1 MHQNK
6 RNQLT
11 NKQREMNKKFLK
23 SMKHLLAGIIILS
36 TGIAMTG
43 CDDNID
49 LENRFTF
56 TGELIADHLQN
67 NPDKFSHFVEILNK
81 AKIGKKTSGSIL
93 KTLSTYGSYTCFA
106 PTNDAV
112 EKFIKELYDKHIES
126 VEANKTDPT
135 SPIINTGVKSL
146 DISLLS
152 DSMATEI
159 AKNHIIEMGYRT
171 IDVNEGSFP
180 QVTMNRRS
188 THITW
193 PKNEDGPVY
202 ALLNN
207 SARIIEQDIKTENGY
222 IQVIDAV
229 LNPSN
234 KSLPDQVA
242 SHKSFSLFSEA
253 IFATGLDKLLRT
265 YEIDPDYD
273 GMQFGLKF
281 ETEAGL
287 SPFPEEKHQ
296 KYTLLVESN
305 DLLADPSKNAL
316 NISITTLDQL
326 VKYAEH
332 WYGTEA
338 QDDRTNPKNALYKY
352 VAYHIIDR
360 QLQYSSGTGS
370 GGFLME
376 NYDCK
381 GFKSEVNLPTTFDRY
396 DYFETMLP
404 YTMIKVTK
412 PFTNDELRQEIVINY
427 AQEKGTAYVNEEM
440 KHHINV
446 IVERASTTVE
456 RPGLEEFDQEAL
468 NGIIHTIDRILIY
481 NENEMVGNVLN
492 ERMRWDSSSLFP
504 EFTNNGV
511 RWMTSLDGNNT
522 TYIPQGYSSRLVI
535 NNTDTHVYYL
545 RPHSTSL
552 GGYASF
558 MGDELLVTGKYDFQY
573 RLPYVP
579 EGDYEIRFGFS
590 QSDARGVC
598 QFYLDKKICGIPVD
612 MRNTKENQTIIGWFD
627 EHADGQEM
635 SEEEIRANDK
645 AMRNRGFMKAPASCH
660 LTDKKES
667 MRDSELA
674 IRKIIGTFRL
684 TANDH
689 WLRFKDVT
697 ENSTG
702 KLNQF
707 NQDYLEIVPTRIIND
722 PTKPEDQY

>member
-1 MHQNK
+1 
-6 RNQLT
+6 
-11 NKQREMNKKFLK
+11 MNKDFFK
-23 SMKHLLAGIIILS
+23 SMKNLLTGIIILS
-36 TGIAMTG
+36 TGFSMTS
-43 CDDNID
+43 CDDRID
-49 LENRFTF
+49 EENRFTF
-56 TGELIADHLQN
+56 KGELISDHLQN
-67 NPDKFSHFVEILNK
+67 HPEKFSHFVEILDK
-81 AKIGKKTSGSIL
+81 ATIGKKSEEFNTAGSIL

-106 PTNDAV
+106 PTNEAV
-112 EKFIKELYDKHIES
+112 EKFVESMYHKYAES
-126 VEANKTDPT
+126 VEMHQQDP
-135 SPIINTGVKSL
+135 SIPIINTGIKSP
-146 DISLLS
+146 DVSLIS

-180 QVTMNRRS
+180 QATMNRRS
-188 THITW
+188 TQITW
-193 PKNEDGPVY
+193 PKNDDGPVY

-222 IQVIDAV
+222 IQVIDSV

-234 KSLPDQVA
+234 KLLHDLVA
-242 SHKSFSLFSEA
+242 SQASFSIFSEA
-253 IFATGLDKLLRT
+253 IKATKLDTLLSK

-281 ETEAGL
+281 ETEGGQ
-287 SPFPEEKHQ
+287 SPYPEEKHQ
-296 KYTLLVESN
+296 KYTLLIETD
-305 DLLADPSKNAL
+305 DLFEENG
-316 NISITTLDQL
+316 ITNLDDL
-326 VKYAEH
+326 IKFAEK
-332 WYGTEA
+332 WYGTEE
-338 QDDRTNPKNALYKY
+338 QDDPTNPKNALYKF

-360 QLQYSSGTGS
+360 QLQYSSGTGP

-381 GFKSEVNLPTTFDRY
+381 GFNSEVNLPTTFDRY

-404 YTMIKVTK
+404 YTMVKVTK
-412 PFTNDELRQEIVINY
+412 PFTNSDLRQELVINY
-427 AQEKGTAYVNEEM
+427 AQNYGTAYVKEEM
-440 KHHINV
+440 KNHINV
-446 IVERASTTVE
+446 IVERASTTTE
-456 RPGLEEFDQEAL
+456 RPGLAEFQQEAI
-468 NGIIHTIDRILIY
+468 NGMIHTIDRILIY
-481 NENEMVGNVLN
+481 DEDEMVGNVLN

-504 EFTNNGV
+504 ELTNNGV
-511 RWMTSLDGNNT
+511 RWMTSLDGNYT
-522 TYIPQGYSSRLVI
+522 TYIPNGYSNRLII
-535 NNTDTHVYYL
+535 NNADTHVYYL
-545 RPHSTSL
+545 RPHQTYL
-552 GGYASF
+552 EGYASF

-579 EGDYEIRFGFS
+579 TGDYEIRFGFS

-612 MRNTKENQTIIGWFD
+612 MRNTAENQTIIGWFD
-627 EHADGQEM
+627 EHEDGNDM

-667 MRDSELA
+667 MRDSKVA

-684 TANDH
+684 TSTDH
-689 WLRFKDVT
+689 WLRFKDVM

-702 KLNQF
+702 KHNQF

-722 PTKPEDQY
+722 PSKPEDQY